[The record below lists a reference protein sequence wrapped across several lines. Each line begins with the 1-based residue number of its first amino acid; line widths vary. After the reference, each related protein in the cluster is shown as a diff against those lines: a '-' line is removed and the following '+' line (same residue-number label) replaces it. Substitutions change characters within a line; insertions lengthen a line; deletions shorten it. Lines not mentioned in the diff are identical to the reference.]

1 MNACGW
7 VSSPGIFLWGTHRN
21 EMYILSYIYRQVY
34 CLSHVARGV
43 LPFCRSLMLVVL
55 STFVFYLSLAD
66 NGMVPVPEKV
76 IAGAEKKYGPRARLR
91 LQAWNRLVAE
101 NCHKTEKEKLQA
113 VNRFFNLIRYVSDR
127 SHWGVR
133 DYWAT
138 PIEMLASNGA
148 DCEDFAIAKYFTLV
162 ALRIKQSKLKIM
174 YVKAS
179 SYNPINR
186 SHMVLTY
193 YEHPGAVPLVL
204 DNLIG
209 EIKPATER
217 RDLTPVYAFNAQ
229 GLWLAKV
236 RSLGRVAG
244 GSKKIRPWREMT
256 SRMGREF

>member
-1 MNACGW
+1 M
-7 VSSPGIFLWGTHRN
+7 
-21 EMYILSYIYRQVY
+21 
-34 CLSHVARGV
+34 
-43 LPFCRSLMLVVL
+43 
-55 STFVFYLSLAD
+55 
-66 NGMVPVPEKV
+66 
-76 IAGAEKKYGPRARLR
+76 R
-91 LQAWNRLVAE
+91 LQAWNRLIE
-101 NCHKTEKEKLQA
+101 KNRHKSEKEKLQA
-113 VNRFFNLIRYVSDR
+113 VNQFFNLIRYVSDR
-127 SHWGVR
+127 SHWGVN

-162 ALRIKQSKLKIM
+162 ALRVKQSKLKIM

-193 YEHPGAVPLVL
+193 YERPGVIPLVL
-204 DNLIG
+204 DNLIS

-236 RSLGRVAG
+236 RSLGRVSGGAG
-244 GSKKIRPWREMT
+244 KIRPWRELKA
-256 SRMGREF
+256 RMGQEY